1 MEGKDE
7 RDEHEARK
15 KQARLGGKEGDGSDE
30 AHSLALTS
38 RSPRL
43 RCMGK
48 STHLVHLHALV
59 HLKLLPPAVHSRIF
73 LASKARLLCMALLL
87 PIASHCS
94 PTSSSPIGPATTPS
108 RTHTRT
114 RTILRPSPWISL
126 GSPLPLFLP
135 RNGSGSDLHEAGV
148 TRHGDTK
155 HAHFRI
161 CSRASARASV
171 ACVSLA
177 GEERAHVVEKAKLRA
192 RWRPA
197 RGVRRGVAQIRVDTT
212 RGR

>member
-1 MEGKDE
+1 MHGE
-7 RDEHEARK
+7 EHPPRA
-15 KQARLGGKEGDGSDE
+15 
-30 AHSLALTS
+30 LACACPSQTPAS
-38 RSPRL
+38 NRPP
-43 RCMGK
+43 
-48 STHLVHLHALV
+48 THLLGFQSPPSLHGASPSHRLAPLSDFLV
-59 HLKLLPPAVHSRIF
+59 
-73 LASKARLLCMALLL
+73 
-87 PIASHCS
+87 SHWS
-94 PTSSSPIGPATTPS
+94 GHDPS
-108 RTHTRT
+108 RTRTRT

-161 CSRASARASV
+161 CSRASARASF
-171 ACVSLA
+171 ACASLA
-177 GEERAHVVEKAKLRA
+177 GQERAHVVEKAKLRA